1 MKICWN
7 QKEPEWQI
15 SVCML

>member
-1 MKICWN
+1 MSS
-7 QKEPEWQI
+7 QI